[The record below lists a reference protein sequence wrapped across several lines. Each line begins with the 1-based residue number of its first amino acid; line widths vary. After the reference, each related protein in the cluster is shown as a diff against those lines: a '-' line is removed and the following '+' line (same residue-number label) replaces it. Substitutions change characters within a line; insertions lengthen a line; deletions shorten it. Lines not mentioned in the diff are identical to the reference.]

1 MCFILTNCC
10 VMCVNN
16 NMNKDK
22 ELLQRIESIDNEI
35 NDLGE
40 IGSKDFDWLSYEKL
54 TEESAQLYSK
64 LSSMNSIVS
73 SLKEKYK

>member
-1 MCFILTNCC
+1 
-10 VMCVNN
+10 MCVNN